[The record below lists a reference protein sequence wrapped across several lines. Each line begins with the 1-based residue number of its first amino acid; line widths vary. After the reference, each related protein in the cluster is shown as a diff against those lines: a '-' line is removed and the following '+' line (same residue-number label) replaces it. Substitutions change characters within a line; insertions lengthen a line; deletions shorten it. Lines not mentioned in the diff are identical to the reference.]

1 MLRSLARLWAARPA
15 RVSWFTRLDSRLLR
29 KPHTPPVAAIT
40 AMKTVMPFVSRSPRP
55 GASAGDGD
63 PDDPAFC
70 PTLIRSRLLH
80 PGLRDFPAFRLP
92 AVPRSTASRCPPAGR
107 AGSLHSG
114 ARHHGTLEF
123 RTAAAT
129 PSRPPREARGS

>member
-29 KPHTPPVAAIT
+29 KPDTTAVAAIN

-70 PTLIRSRLLH
+70 PTLTRSRLLH
-80 PGLRDFPAFRLP
+80 PGLRDFPAFRLAP
-92 AVPRSTASRCPPAGR
+92 VSHSTASPV
-107 AGSLHSG
+107 
-114 ARHHGTLEF
+114 
-123 RTAAAT
+123 
-129 PSRPPREARGS
+129 PSAKP